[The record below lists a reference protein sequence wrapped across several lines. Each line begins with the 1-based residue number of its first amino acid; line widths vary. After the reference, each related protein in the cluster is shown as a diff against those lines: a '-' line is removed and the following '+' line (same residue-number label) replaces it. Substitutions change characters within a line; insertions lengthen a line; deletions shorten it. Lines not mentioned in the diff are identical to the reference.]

1 MKIQKF
7 KYKQLLKLHLLKSR
21 VYEQPIKKTN
31 FNDLIDLSLDQ
42 ILVGIKK
49 ALQIIFQ
56 YHQTEKRILFIGLP
70 SSLEFKINQFT
81 KHIAVSNT
89 FNIQGFISNNNFKS
103 FKDDKNVNQGLL
115 KNYFKFLLPKLTKT
129 PDLVVLFDHEKSKNI
144 LSEAWTRKVPVI
156 FFDTNLDSQD
166 GFASNFYVVKGNFKN
181 MLATSNKNIFFIGL
195 SFFFKNF
202 TKKSSDSHSIF
213 SSSTDRL
220 FSGQSKRSKL
230 KLR

>member
-1 MKIQKF
+1 VKIQKF

-31 FNDLIDLSLDQ
+31 FNDLIDLNLDQ

-70 SSLEFKINQFT
+70 SMLEFKINQFT

-103 FKDDKNVNQGLL
+103 FKDDKNFNQGLL
-115 KNYFKFLLPKLTKT
+115 KNYSKFLLPKLTKT
-129 PDLVVLFDHEKSKNI
+129 PDLVVLFDHEKSKSI

-166 GFASNFYVVKGNFKN
+166 AFAYNFYVVKGNFKN
-181 MLATSNKNIFFIGL
+181 MLATSDKNIFFIGL
-195 SFFFKNF
+195 NFLFKNLI
-202 TKKSSDSHSIF
+202 KKSSDYPSF
-213 SSSTDRL
+213 SSSPTDRL
-220 FSGQSKRSKL
+220 SLGQKKRSKP
-230 KLR
+230 KFR